1 MRRLEPP
8 RSARAALCPA
18 ASASAEQPPA
28 PYHSLR
34 PVAAGTALERLRVSK
49 LPLAS
54 TLLPFAETLAAKAGS
69 GSAAGSASSMPVVG
83 TDKEVCV
90 VPLQDTPSSRYYSET
105 QSMAITGGLSAGGI
119 TGVAKAVVLI
129 VLCVHALHALSLP
142 TQLSLT
148 PLCCCSADESHLLP
162 SAMAVGRACPLF
174 DMKSKGG
181 FSLEDATIGFATVAG
196 EPSPSH
202 AAHHSHCRSR
212 SRAPLRQEPNVLPR
226 DSAAILGVYG
236 GQTRRRSSRAPR
248 SSTVRLSA
256 PPRSARP
263 QRSPRRRA
271 KTCPARTWRRSPV
284 RCSKACRASV
294 SHLPSFNLTPHLLPF
309 LLPASHV

>member
-1 MRRLEPP
+1 
-8 RSARAALCPA
+8 
-18 ASASAEQPPA
+18 
-28 PYHSLR
+28 
-34 PVAAGTALERLRVSK
+34 
-49 LPLAS
+49 
-54 TLLPFAETLAAKAGS
+54 
-69 GSAAGSASSMPVVG
+69 
-83 TDKEVCV
+83 
-90 VPLQDTPSSRYYSET
+90 VPLQDAPSSRYYSET

-202 AAHHSHCRSR
+202 AAHHSRSR
-212 SRAPLRQEPNVLPR
+212 SRAPLRQEPNALPR

-294 SHLPSFNLTPHLLPF
+294 SHLPSFNLSPHLLPF

>member
-90 VPLQDTPSSRYYSET
+90 VPLQDAPSSRYYSET

-202 AAHHSHCRSR
+202 AATTAIAAAAAARPFGKNLTCCRGT
-212 SRAPLRQEPNVLPR
+212 PLLSLACMVDRPGDAHRGRQGAR
-226 DSAAILGVYG
+226 RCGS
-236 GQTRRRSSRAPR
+236 RRRLGPQGRRDRRDA
-248 SSTVRLSA
+248 VRRHVL
-256 PPRSARP
+256 RGRGGGRP
-263 QRSPRRRA
+263 
-271 KTCPARTWRRSPV
+271 
-284 RCSKACRASV
+284 
-294 SHLPSFNLTPHLLPF
+294 
-309 LLPASHV
+309 